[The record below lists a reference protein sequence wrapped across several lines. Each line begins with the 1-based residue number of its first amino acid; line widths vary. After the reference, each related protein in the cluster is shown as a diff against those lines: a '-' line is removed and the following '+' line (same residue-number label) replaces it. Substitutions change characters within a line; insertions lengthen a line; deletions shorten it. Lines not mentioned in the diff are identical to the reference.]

1 MEQGQ
6 RKEKVSYY
14 RMAII
19 AMLFGTGELIL
30 SSKMNSEPQLI
41 MFVMVFMSYLVAFTC
56 YRMHVV
62 DQYNYIHKLDKYA

>member
-1 MEQGQ
+1 MGQGK
-6 RKEKVSYY
+6 RENKASYY

-41 MFVMVFMSYLVAFTC
+41 MFVMVFVSYLVAFTC

-62 DQYNYIHKLDKYA
+62 DQYNYIHRLEDYS

>member
-1 MEQGQ
+1 MGHGQ
-6 RKEKVSYY
+6 KDKVSYY

-30 SSKMNSEPQLI
+30 SSKMNSEAQLI
-41 MFVMVFMSYLVAFTC
+41 MFAMVFVSYLVAFTC

-62 DQYNYIHKLDKYA
+62 DQYNYIHRLADYS